1 MKGFMRQPKGC
12 AKDYWE
18 LVVELPRDPITG
30 KRQRQYHTF
39 RGNKTKAQARLTEL
53 TDAAN
58 KGNLARAPKT
68 LTIEDFLRE
77 WVSGH
82 IKLTVAPKTF
92 ERMTREVEN
101 HLIPRIGR
109 IPLRDLKTE
118 EVTAF
123 YVYLT
128 TEGRVDGKGGL
139 DPISIRNVHRTL
151 HQALTHAID
160 LNKITSNPA
169 TKATKP
175 RVAKRRAK
183 VLDEGQMAKLLGAA
197 KGTHMF
203 APLLVAL
210 TTGVRRGELLALP
223 WSAVDLDTGRIRIE
237 QSVEQLPAD
246 GDGPRVRIKPPKT
259 ESSRRTIALP
269 AIAVET
275 LKRHRVEQI
284 EQRMALGLGRAELVF
299 TEIDGAMIV
308 PDVFTHRLTRLA
320 ASVGLKC
327 SPHTLRHTMAT
338 ALLKAGQHVKIV
350 AERLG
355 HSSITMTLDTYSHV
369 LPDMQEEAAA
379 AMNEIMNGVV
389 EK

>member
-1 MKGFMRQPKGC
+1 MTDALQP
-12 AKDYWE
+12 
-18 LVVELPRDPITG
+18 LRV
-30 KRQRQYHTF
+30 
-39 RGNKTKAQARLTEL
+39 TEL

-68 LTIEDFLRE
+68 LTLEDFLRE

-101 HLIPRIGR
+101 HLIPRLGH

-123 YVYLT
+123 YGFLT

-139 DPISIRNVHRTL
+139 DPISIRNLHRTL

-160 LNKITSNPA
+160 LNKITRNPA

-183 VLDEGQMAKLLGAA
+183 VLDEGQMAKLLAAA
-197 KGTHMF
+197 KDTHMF

-223 WSAVDLDTGRIRIE
+223 WSAVDLESGRIRIE

-269 AIAVET
+269 AIAVEI

-299 TEIDGAMIV
+299 TEIDGSMIV

-338 ALLKAGQHVKIV
+338 ALLRAGQHVKIV

-379 AMNEIMNGVV
+379 AMNDIMDGVV